1 VGFAGS
7 ASGLVAFY
15 STLDAVKA
23 ITGAMLGMEPGEV
36 NGEIPD
42 AIGEITNMIAGSFRT
57 KMATE
62 GDAWPSR
69 CRRSRWAAILHQAV
83 SNGRRILRPSACE
96 RQRRLR
102 RTDPDQA
109 TLVGDAPPAVARS
122 IKPRRRPVSQGNTV
136 EMPLP
141 AEMPDADAPIADF
154 ASLDGDHSLAVLMLP
169 AWRTASSS
177 SRPTGR
183 AADAV
188 EPRGEGPV
196 LAARVLG
203 LANSA
208 YSAPMQPI
216 TTVTEA
222 VVRLGIAA
230 VRNVVVTV
238 CFASRMHDPAI
249 YGSLGRDLVDHA
261 IGTAY
266 VARLLAEHARTNR
279 DEAFLFGLVHDI
291 GKLIILKL
299 AHDHQKQ
306 HRTSIAP
313 AIIDLAVVER
323 HAAMGALAL
332 RRWKLPESLDEP
344 IIPPRLSRPCSDA
357 RKPPSATRQPAGTPL
372 RIRCSR
378 SDVEILGDPVAAELQ
393 LDEAGCRNRRRARAW

>member
-1 VGFAGS
+1 
-7 ASGLVAFY
+7 
-15 STLDAVKA
+15 
-23 ITGAMLGMEPGEV
+23 
-36 NGEIPD
+36 
-42 AIGEITNMIAGSFRT
+42 
-57 KMATE
+57 
-62 GDAWPSR
+62 
-69 CRRSRWAAILHQAV
+69 
-83 SNGRRILRPSACE
+83 
-96 RQRRLR
+96 
-102 RTDPDQA
+102 
-109 TLVGDAPPAVARS
+109 
-122 IKPRRRPVSQGNTV
+122 
-136 EMPLP
+136 
-141 AEMPDADAPIADF
+141 MPDADAPIVDF
-154 ASLDGDHSLAVLMLP
+154 AWLDGDHSLAVPMLP
-169 AWRTASSS
+169 AVAHRVIELTSDPDVPL
-177 SRPTGR
+177 PTLSNLV
-183 AADAV
+183 AKDQ
-188 EPRGEGPV
+188 V

-344 IIPPRLSRPCSDA
+344 IMYHHDFQ
-357 RKPPSATRQPAGTPL
+357 SAPL
-372 RIRCSR
+372 RRKEAAVCYAANLLAHRYGFGCSR

-393 LDEAGCRNRRRARAW
+393 LDEAWLAEIDARAPGLVNVAKQFLN